1 MRTLGLILLLFVHS
15 AILRS
20 EPHSPVPY
28 QYLYPLPNSTR
39 VHAETNIIVRFGT
52 GDVAPWTLRPGL
64 VRVTGSASGL
74 HEGTLVLS
82 DDRQTIVFRP
92 DRKFTEGETV
102 EASILPGIS
111 TVSEVVLPSWSFT
124 FTISPSL
131 SSYRAYPRGQTG
143 SSRLVPPTV
152 SPAEKPLLQSTR
164 VRASLPLPE
173 DFPPIRVL
181 KNATP
186 EGNPLFLGSFAWGPD
201 TSSPYLM
208 ILNRDGRP
216 TFYRRAEGWD
226 FTVQPNGY
234 LTYYDESLGYFLA
247 LDSSYH
253 VVDTYA
259 CGNGYATN
267 EHELRVLPNGH
278 ALLMS
283 YDWRIVPMDTL
294 VVGGDTAAHVTGL
307 VIQELDREKNV
318 VFEWRSW
325 DYFSITDATQ
335 EDLSAQNI
343 DYVHGNSI
351 EIDPDENLLISCRNM
366 DEITKI
372 DRATGD
378 ILWRWGG
385 KHNEFTFINDPV
397 GFDHQ
402 HAARRLSNGNIL
414 FFDNGTYREYSRA
427 VEYSLDEQNKTA
439 TLVWEYR
446 HSPDI
451 LGWALGYAQ
460 RLPNGNTLI
469 GWGSANP
476 TVTEVTPQGA
486 VAYELDMRE
495 IIYTYRIYSLPWR
508 TTAFVPSVDSLLFPP
523 CAIGDST
530 SSTLTITNPTDYEI
544 SLTRLSTASSSF
556 AVLTE
561 TPVFLAA
568 HESAV
573 VRLVYVPQKTGTTL
587 DTLEIGSVD
596 STQGIFQYVS
606 LRGSSPVPELVA
618 LPSAVN
624 FGEVGIGD
632 TARAMVILST
642 NSPKTLTV
650 DSIFTTTRWF
660 SVDRTHLALTNR
672 DSVTVSFA
680 SETAGV
686 FSDTL
691 NIWGGAETQRTR
703 IPIAGSCPART
714 FSLSVDS
721 LDFGS
726 VPRGDSMT
734 RRIILRNPSPS
745 RLTLTSLTVHGSP
758 YRVRTATPVT
768 VKGKDSLEI
777 DVQFTPLV
785 YGLFRDT
792 LRLAS
797 DGGAK
802 TVSMRGLSIDPSV
815 SADDK
820 GPSLPTEFSLS
831 QNYPNPFNPT
841 TTLVFGIPWRSRVVI
856 TIFDAVGREVG
867 TVVND
872 NLEAGYYRTPWKPD
886 RIATGVY
893 VCRMSAT
900 PTSETHGPAFV
911 RAQKLL
917 LLR

>member
-1 MRTLGLILLLFVHS
+1 MRTLALILLVFVQS
-15 AILRS
+15 ATSRS
-20 EPHSPVPY
+20 EPHSLVPY
-28 QYLYPLPNSTR
+28 QYLYPLPNSTG
-39 VHAETNIIVRFGT
+39 VHAETNIIVRFDT
-52 GDVAPWTLRPGL
+52 EAIAPRTLKSGL
-64 VRVTGSASGL
+64 VRVTGSTSGM

-82 DDRQTIVFRP
+82 DDRRTIVFRP
-92 DRKFTEGETV
+92 DRKFAEGETV
-102 EASILPGIS
+102 EVSILPGIS
-111 TVSEVVLPSWSFT
+111 TATNVVLPSWLFK
-124 FTISPSL
+124 FTISPSR
-131 SSYRAYPRGQTG
+131 SSSRAFPQGHTA
-143 SSRLVPPTV
+143 SSRLIPPSV
-152 SPAEKPLLQSTR
+152 SPAGKPLPHSTR
-164 VRASLPLPE
+164 VQESLTLPE
-173 DFPPIRVL
+173 DFPPIRIL
-181 KNATP
+181 KNGTP

-216 TFYRRAEGWD
+216 LFYRRAEGWD
-226 FTVQPNGY
+226 FTVQPNGS
-234 LTYYDESLGYFLA
+234 LTYYDESLGYFVA

-253 VVDTYA
+253 IVDMYA

-283 YDWRIVPMDTL
+283 YDRRIVPMDTL
-294 VVGGDTAAHVTGL
+294 VAGGDTAAYVTGL
-307 VIQELDREKNV
+307 VIQELDLEKNV

-325 DYFSITDATQ
+325 DHFSITDATQ
-335 EDLSAQNI
+335 EDLTAQSI

-372 DRATGD
+372 DRTTGE

-385 KHNEFTFINDPV
+385 KHNDFTFINDPI

-427 VEYSLDEQNKTA
+427 VEYSLDEQQKTA

-451 LGWALGYAQ
+451 LGWALGCAQ

-476 TVTEVTPQGA
+476 TVTEVTQQGV

-508 TTAFVPSVDSLLFPP
+508 TTAFVPSVDSLTFPP
-523 CAIGDST
+523 CAVGDST

-544 SLTRLSTASSSF
+544 SLTTLRTASSF
-556 AVLTE
+556 FTVPTE
-561 TPVFLAA
+561 PPITLAA

-573 VRLVYVPQKTGTTL
+573 VHLVYMPQKPGTTL

-606 LRGSSPVPELVA
+606 LKGSSPVPELLA
-618 LPSAVN
+618 FPSTLN

-632 TARAMVILST
+632 TARARVTLTAS
-642 NSPKTLTV
+642 SSKTITV
-650 DSIFTTTRWF
+650 DSILTTTRWF
-660 SVDRTHLALTNR
+660 SVDRVHLVVTNR
-672 DSVTVSFA
+672 DSATVSFT
-680 SETAGV
+680 SNTAGV

-691 NIWGGAETQRTR
+691 SIWSDAEMQRTR
-703 IPIAGSCPART
+703 IPLAGSCPART
-714 FSLSVDS
+714 FSVSLDS

-726 VPRGDSMT
+726 VPRGDSLT
-734 RRIILRNPSPS
+734 RRIILRNPSAS
-745 RLTLTSLTVHGSP
+745 RLTLSSLTVYGSP
-758 YRVRTATPVT
+758 YKVRTATPVT
-768 VKGKDSLEI
+768 VKGKDTLAI
-777 DVQFTPLV
+777 DVQFAPSA

-792 LRLAS
+792 LRLDS

-820 GPSLPTEFSLS
+820 RPSLPTEFSLS

-841 TTLVFGIPWRSRVVI
+841 TTLVFAIPWRSRVII

-872 NLEAGYYRTPWKPD
+872 NLEAGYYRTLWKPD

-900 PTSETHGPAFV
+900 PLREDHGPAFV